1 MKTKQDEINKLIR
14 GIILDLIG
22 KKMISISEKIIK
34 IIKSSNARILQ
45 TLLIKNLQTMT
56 HPIYFNLR
64 SMIKIVAV
72 LNENRSKK

>member
-64 SMIKIVAV
+64 SMMKIVTV
-72 LNENRSKK
+72 LNENRSKN